1 MQRKHISLVS
11 LLLAL
16 AIAAQ
21 VSCVRKTSTGANPAA
36 SPTPTEQA
44 KIDEI
49 LQRYEDAVGGRAAID
64 AITSYKLK
72 GTFQLGGVTG
82 KVQAWRKEPNKYLSM
97 MELPRIG
104 TLKKGFDGET
114 HWFQTPGGT
123 FTDKSQEEVAKLE
136 RDTAAY
142 SAAKIR
148 GLFDSM
154 KLEPKA
160 RLNGRDVH
168 VIEGKPEKGPAE
180 KLFFDAE
187 NGLLVRWDMARRDT
201 NRTVFVKVHLDDYR
215 EVGGV
220 KAAFKV
226 RFAFEHFNLIVNVE
240 EAESNIPID
249 DAIFKK
255 P

>member
-1 MQRKHISLVS
+1 MLKRSFPLVP

-16 AIAAQ
+16 AVAQ
-21 VSCVRKTSTGANPAA
+21 LSCVRRSVTQPEPAA

-44 KIDEI
+44 KIDQI
-49 LQRYEDAVGGRAAID
+49 LQRYEDAVGGREAID
-64 AITSYKLK
+64 SITSYRLK
-72 GTFQLGGVTG
+72 GTFTLAGMTG
-82 KVQAWRKEPNKYLSM
+82 RVQAWRKEPNKYVSV
-97 MELPRIG
+97 MEFPRIG

-123 FTDKSQEEVAKLE
+123 FTEKSQEEIAKLE

-160 RLNGRDVH
+160 RLNGRDIH
-168 VIEGKPEKGPAE
+168 VIEGKPLKGPAE
-180 KLFFDAE
+180 KLFFDVE
-187 NGLLVRWDMARRDT
+187 NGLLVRWDMARRES
-201 NRTVFVKVHLDDYR
+201 NRTIFVKVHLDDYR
-215 EVGGV
+215 DVGGV
-220 KAAFKV
+220 KAAFKA
-226 RFAFEHFNLIVNVE
+226 RFAFEQFTFTVQVD
-240 EAESNIPID
+240 EAEHNIPID
-249 DAIFKK
+249 DAIFRK